1 MSEPRCWRGVLSALS
16 SIKIKASN
24 RIHFFLFVCLVSL
37 FFFFLFAILC
47 DRIARMP
54 FTRFRLCFEPQLL
67 FSVFPCC
74 IPCFL
79 RESFAVFFFFGSSF
93 SKMAPLFDSKAVELL
108 RKEGTVAAAEAL
120 IGKKYIMLYF
130 SAHWC
135 PPCRSFTPILKDF
148 YARNKERSSFEIIF
162 VSRDNTAEELRS
174 YFDTAHGDWL
184 ALSYRDAQTVG
195 EGWAKQYGIYAI
207 PSLVVLEN
215 TEQHPIITSY
225 GRDMVLRD
233 PAALQFPWSN
243 ADAIMIAAR
252 RSFMWKAAAA
262 GVVGMFFLCFL
273 IRWLVCVYYKTPS
286 FFFLRFA

>member
-1 MSEPRCWRGVLSALS
+1 
-16 SIKIKASN
+16 
-24 RIHFFLFVCLVSL
+24 
-37 FFFFLFAILC
+37 
-47 DRIARMP
+47 
-54 FTRFRLCFEPQLL
+54 
-67 FSVFPCC
+67 
-74 IPCFL
+74 
-79 RESFAVFFFFGSSF
+79 
-93 SKMAPLFDSKAVELL
+93 MAPLFDSKAVELL

-273 IRWLVCVYYKTPS
+273 IR
-286 FFFLRFA
+286 